1 MLPACCTWLL
11 LPGFAGCCGVS
22 VEDTMWLLSLKKKN
36 KGDRRMGWR
45 AAVYLAAAITV
56 EQLRSGCI
64 YRAGV

>member
-1 MLPACCTWLL
+1 
-11 LPGFAGCCGVS
+11 
-22 VEDTMWLLSLKKKN
+22 MWLLSLN

-45 AAVYLAAAITV
+45 AAIYLAAAITV